1 MENDARDDVEE
12 KEEVITVEMID
23 DNVEKTTETVSDA
36 SPDSDT
42 VPLSSSSSSD
52 HKQTL
57 SGGGRPSRG
66 SSDTKLFL
74 RRLVGVRAAA
84 MDEVSQEA
92 RPK

>member
-42 VPLSSSSSSD
+42 VPLSSSSD

-66 SSDTKLFL
+66 SSETKLFL